1 MIRSD
6 PAECAMESRIAH
18 EWDILGTGCRSFCL
32 FSVFMRV
39 SISHFIYHY
48 PTHTLR
54 IFFGL
59 ICRNFRSSVLFQIGC
74 LSITFLFQL
83 SKCVVSRTL
92 APCCVLLFFNQSRA
106 DAFYQEQSNLSIP
119 MRCNVCRQMVV
130 SGPFLMT
137 HDLFLHPQATA

>member
-1 MIRSD
+1 MRHGESD
-6 PAECAMESRIAH
+6 RTRVGYFRYWMPLFLSF
-18 EWDILGTGCRSFCL
+18 FCL
-32 FSVFMRV
+32 YACIH
-39 SISHFIYHY
+39 ISFHLSLSY
-48 PTHTLR
+48 PYTTY
-54 IFFGL
+54 FFGL